1 MNFFKYS
8 CYSTNIRLIELVDD
22 LTQIVPEEDEKC
34 SRIFNG
40 KVEKTRQF
48 CVQRRAIDRM

>member
-8 CYSTNIRLIELVDD
+8 CYATNIRVIELVDD

-34 SRIFNG
+34 SRIFNR

-48 CVQRRAIDRM
+48 CVRCRTVGL